1 MISVWLPACLWL
13 IVAAC
18 CCRERISD
26 PEAEKIAFDIYK
38 EIDTVDKRKHKLLR
52 TKLSKSKTA
61 VSKKEAQV

>member
-1 MISVWLPACLWL
+1 MNDLCLTASL
-13 IVAAC
+13 FMTDC
-18 CCRERISD
+18 GCCRERISD